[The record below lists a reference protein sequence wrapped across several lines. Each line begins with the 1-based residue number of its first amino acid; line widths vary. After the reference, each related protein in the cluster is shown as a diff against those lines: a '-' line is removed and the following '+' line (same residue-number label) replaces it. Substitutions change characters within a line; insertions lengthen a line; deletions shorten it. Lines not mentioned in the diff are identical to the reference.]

1 MCKPGSYLAKVDL
14 KSAYRSVPISIDSQR
29 AMGLRYKLM
38 QHKTWTYMVDTR
50 LPFGAAKSP
59 EIFTRITQSITRM
72 MRRKG
77 YDVVIVYLD
86 DFLIIADSKLACEQ
100 AFNALQQLL
109 QQLGFSINWDK
120 VVEPTQCLTF
130 LGIEI
135 NAQTRTLSLDDTKL
149 QEVSDL
155 LEYWLPKRRATKREL
170 QQLIGKLNWAARVIR
185 GGRTFLRR
193 LIDVTNSVSRQSHHI
208 RLNRQ
213 ARADIS
219 WWANLSKSFNGTAF
233 FIEETPL
240 PQQIFTTDAC
250 SAAGAGIY
258 ANDWFYTRWSA
269 DHPTTADAHIN
280 LKELYTVLLACRRWH
295 RFWDKRHIVVY
306 TDNTTTMYIIN
317 SGTSRNATAMEWLR
331 ELFWL
336 SAISNFQITARYV
349 RTNDNDADSV
359 SRLHEIKHYFRALDT
374 LQSREAHPLQEWHY
388 HMSVST
394 HSLLL
399 QDLCSKNFTN

>member
-1 MCKPGSYLAKVDL
+1 
-14 KSAYRSVPISIDSQR
+14 
-29 AMGLRYKLM
+29 
-38 QHKTWTYMVDTR
+38 MVDTR
-50 LPFGAAKSP
+50 LPFGAAQSP

-77 YDVVIVYLD
+77 YDVVIVYLH
-86 DFLIIADSKLACEQ
+86 DFLIIADSNLACEQ

-109 QQLGFSINWDK
+109 QQLGFSINWEM

-135 NAQTRTLSLDDTKL
+135 NAHTRTLSLDGNKL
-149 QEVSDL
+149 QELSDL

-258 ANDWFYTRWSA
+258 ANYWFYTRWSA

-280 LKELYTVLLACRRWH
+280 LKELYTRPACVQAVASFLGQTPHSGIHGQYHHHVYNKLWHVTQCNSHGVATRTLLA
-295 RFWDKRHIVVY
+295 VG
-306 TDNTTTMYIIN
+306 N
-317 SGTSRNATAMEWLR
+317 LQ
-331 ELFWL
+331 L
-336 SAISNFQITARYV
+336 SDYRQIRQ
-349 RTNDNDADSV
+349 N
-359 SRLHEIKHYFRALDT
+359 
-374 LQSREAHPLQEWHY
+374 
-388 HMSVST
+388 
-394 HSLLL
+394 
-399 QDLCSKNFTN
+399 